1 MYATQMT
8 KAGYNVRNAE
18 DSDLVKTFKVKSD
31 HWRKC
36 WDEHLF
42 TGTGVHFLSL
52 LIWNIHKNNSLIYTF
67 TSISDQS

>member
-36 WDEHLF
+36 
-42 TGTGVHFLSL
+42 
-52 LIWNIHKNNSLIYTF
+52 
-67 TSISDQS
+67 